1 MTRMI
6 RLARK
11 PSWFLIGMAGIV
23 AISAGCRHR
32 GSPLNAVILITLDTT
47 RADRIGCYVTPG
59 ADTTK
64 PAHLETP
71 TLDRFAAENFLFLN
85 AVTPVPLTCPA
96 HTTIMTGLYPQAHG
110 VTSNETTRAG
120 LDLPLLA
127 VDFHNAGYTTAAF
140 LSGFVLQSQ
149 CGLGRG
155 FDHYADISVGRRRA
169 GETTDAVLQW
179 LDRGT
184 RDRRLF
190 LWVHYYDPHA
200 PYDPPAD
207 IKGFEDSPYDGE
219 IAYMDRELGRLL
231 DGLRK
236 RGLDRNAVIAI
247 VGDHG
252 EGLGDHGEREHG
264 IFLYEE
270 TQHVP
275 LMIRLPERVGRRTRR
290 ADRRIPEVVGLAD
303 LRPTLAG
310 LAKINMAG
318 EEPQGRDLYP
328 LMMAD
333 RGRDKVTAPG
343 EDAGGRVILLETLY
357 PEVSLGWS
365 RLQGLR
371 GERWKYI
378 KAPTPELYDLK
389 ADPRERNNLAGS
401 LPDTLRHYARLHEK
415 LLRQWSK
422 SRESAAT
429 TGVEPETARML
440 RSLGYLAPSSPPSDR
455 QDLPDPK
462 KMIGLLQYLED
473 SKSHAERQEWAKAL
487 EAAQRMLQAAPDN
500 FVALFYTA
508 IALAQLERREE
519 SNALYETILK
529 KSPQNSQAQF
539 SLGEN
544 LIHLGRHAEAIPH
557 LEQALADATYR
568 DRAHWLLSVA
578 FEARGDLAAAYEHA
592 SAAAAAADGK
602 SRDQALRQMGLLS
615 VQLGRMDHARQE
627 ITQAL
632 KAFPDDADL
641 HMSLGEALG
650 SSPGQEAEAEKEL
663 RRAIELAPEPP
674 VYHYNLACILARQ
687 GKGDEAVT
695 ELTLAVRLGYANRE
709 GMRSDPD
716 LSSLRE
722 SPGFLQLLKRVGGK
736 AGH

>member
-1 MTRMI
+1 MI
-6 RLARK
+6 RLARTL
-11 PSWFLIGMAGIV
+11 PWFLTGMAGIV
-23 AISAGCRHR
+23 AFSAGCWHR

-59 ADTTK
+59 ADATRPK
-64 PAHLETP
+64 HIETP

-120 LDLPLLA
+120 GDLPLLA

-155 FDHYADISVGRRRA
+155 FDHYADISEGQRRA
-169 GETTDAVLQW
+169 GETTDAVLKW

-200 PYDPPAD
+200 PYDPHPE
-207 IKGFEDSPYDGE
+207 IKGFENSPYDGE

-231 DGLRK
+231 DGLRT
-236 RGLDRNAVIAI
+236 RGFDKNAVIAI

-252 EGLGDHGEREHG
+252 EGLEDHGEREHG

-275 LMIRLPERVGRRTRR
+275 LMIRLPERIARRTRR
-290 ADRRIPEVVGLAD
+290 NERRISEVVSLVD

-310 LAKINMAG
+310 QAKIKMLG

-328 LMMAD
+328 LMMTD
-333 RGRDKVTAPG
+333 RGREKVTLPG
-343 EDAGGRVILLETLY
+343 EDAGGRVVLMETLY

-365 RLQGLR
+365 RLEGLR
-371 GERWKYI
+371 GDRWKYI
-378 KAPTPELYDLK
+378 KAPIPELYDLK
-389 ADPRERNNLAGS
+389 ADPRERNNLADS
-401 LPDTLRHYARLHEK
+401 SPDTLRHYARLHEK
-415 LLRQWSK
+415 LLRQC
-422 SRESAAT
+422 SRTRETAAT

-440 RSLGYLAPSSPPSDR
+440 RSLGYLAPSPLPSDR
-455 QDLPDPK
+455 KDLPDPK
-462 KMIGLLQYLED
+462 EMIGLFQYLED
-473 SKSHAERQEWAKAL
+473 SKAHAERREWPEAL
-487 EAAQRMLQAAPDN
+487 EASQRMLKAAPDN
-500 FVALFYTA
+500 LIALFYTA

-529 KSPQNSQAQF
+529 RNPQNGQAQF

-544 LIHLGRHAEAIPH
+544 LVHIGRHVEAIPH
-557 LEQALADATYR
+557 LEQARADAMYR
-568 DRAHWLLSVA
+568 DRANWLLSAA
-578 FEARGDLAAAYEHA
+578 FEARGDYAAAYENA
-592 SAAAAAADGK
+592 RAAAEAKDAQLHE
-602 SRDQALRQMGLLS
+602 QALRKMGLLS
-615 VQLGRMDHARQE
+615 VQLGRMDRARQE
-627 ITQAL
+627 IAQAL
-632 KAFPDDADL
+632 QAFPDDADL
-641 HMSLGEALG
+641 HMNLGVALG
-650 SSPGQEAEAEKEL
+650 SAPGREAESEKEL
-663 RRAIELAPEPP
+663 RRAIELAPTPP
-674 VYHYNLACILARQ
+674 VYHYNLACVLARLGQ
-687 GKGDEAVT
+687 GAEAIA
-695 ELTLAVRLGYANRE
+695 ELKQAVRLGYANRG

-716 LSSLRE
+716 LSPIRE
-722 SPGFLQLLKRVGGK
+722 SPEFLQLLRRMPGK
-736 AGH
+736 ADD